1 MRFLNNLQFVCV
13 QVCEFNLI
21 SDKGITM
28 TIPTRPAPPPPKPSS
43 GFTQSQASSSSTSK
57 FIHKK
62 PAPPRPP
69 PPKVTT
75 SAPLKKSGSQKS
87 ISILSNLFGASKH
100 KASEKLSHTSSEQ
113 RIPPKIPAPPP
124 VLSRHHNTHQA
135 SNNVQLSKTNNAQ
148 LINFDES
155 PAPSPPTIKKSN
167 TGSDSASMDS
177 FCSSTS
183 SPNILGFGSGT
194 TSQAER

>member
-1 MRFLNNLQFVCV
+1 
-13 QVCEFNLI
+13 
-21 SDKGITM
+21 M

-43 GFTQSQASSSSTSK
+43 GFSQNQASSSSVNNLL
-57 FIHKK
+57 HKK

-69 PPKVTT
+69 PPKVTA
-75 SAPLKKSGSQKS
+75 SAPLRKTGSQKT
-87 ISILSNLFGASKH
+87 ISILSNLFGTSKH
-100 KASEKLSHTSSEQ
+100 SNKPSDKLSASTDQ
-113 RIPPKIPAPPP
+113 RIPLKIPPPPP
-124 VLSRHHNTHQA
+124 VLSKHHHNTQQVT
-135 SNNVQLSKTNNAQ
+135 NNVQ

-167 TGSDSASMDS
+167 TGSDSVSMDS

-183 SPNILGFGSGT
+183 SPNNLGFGSGT

>member
-1 MRFLNNLQFVCV
+1 
-13 QVCEFNLI
+13 
-21 SDKGITM
+21 M
-28 TIPTRPAPPPPKPSS
+28 TIPTRPAPPPPKHGS
-43 GFTQSQASSSSTSK
+43 GSNQNQASSSSMNK
-57 FIHKK
+57 FALKK

-69 PPKVTT
+69 PPKV
-75 SAPLKKSGSQKS
+75 SASAALKKSGSQKS

-100 KASEKLSHTSSEQ
+100 SSKSSEKLAHTSSEQ
-113 RIPPKIPAPPP
+113 RLPPKIPAPPP
-124 VLSRHHNTHQA
+124 VLRHHHNIQQVPE
-135 SNNVQLSKTNNAQ
+135 NVQ

-183 SPNILGFGSGT
+183 SPNNLGFGSGT